1 MAPRPLLLLLL
12 LLATACAQ
20 DPEPLAD
27 AGPSPS
33 PDLGLA
39 DSGDPGPDAGLPD
52 LGEPDLGIGADAGTC
67 VPPAPTGPGQVL
79 TAQGTYQAV
88 QQGTTWAFL
97 GVPFAAPP
105 TGDRRLRAPE
115 PPRCEPALHV
125 ADSPGPACPQLN
137 PGGEPTGEEDCLQLN
152 VWIPQALPVT
162 PMPVLV
168 FIHGGGNNHGGN
180 ANEVAGRVLAD
191 GQALANYGQMV
202 VTIKYRLGAL
212 GFLAHPLLDAES
224 GSSGNWAVRDQLAA
238 LSWVKQ
244 NASAFGAD
252 PTRVVV
258 FGESAG
264 GLDICALYTSPLAE
278 GLIQGAIIQS
288 GGCAAA
294 SKATANQNATELLE
308 QLGCNTEADPLA
320 CLRGKT
326 PAEILTAVP
335 VEVDGLSNPPFGLSV
350 DGVVLPKNPAV
361 ALLAGEHL
369 DVPVILGTNRDE
381 TYRMLPPPNRVA
393 TEAAFEQFVR
403 TFLALL
409 PAAKVDAVL
418 ALYPVADYPS
428 PHAALVALTTDFRW
442 GCPAREYLKGMA
454 ATGTAPLYRYYFT
467 HNLDITQAPGSGA
480 AGAFHGIELFY
491 LFNVLDLGGYVPTAD
506 DLVMA
511 GAIQRYWSRFAATLD
526 PNGGADP
533 AWPTFDPATD
543 SHLQLGV
550 PIVSGTGVRTAQCDA
565 LQAILR

>member
-1 MAPRPLLLLLL
+1 MAQRPALLL

-20 DPEPLAD
+20 EPEPLGDAGPPPAVDLGVAD
-27 AGPSPS
+27 AGA
-33 PDLGLA
+33 PD
-39 DSGDPGPDAGLPD
+39 PDGGASD
-52 LGEPDLGIGADAGTC
+52 LGEVDLGVGPDGGAC
-67 VPPAPTGPGQVL
+67 VPPVPTGPGQVL
-79 TAQGTYQAV
+79 TAQGTYQGV

-97 GVPFAAPP
+97 GIPFAAPP
-105 TGDRRLRAPE
+105 TGDLRLRAPE
-115 PPRCEPALHV
+115 PPRCEPTLHV
-125 ADSPGPACPQLN
+125 ADSPGPACPQLSPN
-137 PGGEPTGEEDCLQLN
+137 GDPTGEEDCLQLN
-152 VWIPQALPVT
+152 VWVPQALPVT

-191 GQALANYGQMV
+191 GQALANHGQMV

-244 NASAFGAD
+244 NAPAFGAD
-252 PTRVVV
+252 PSRVVV

-294 SKATANQNATELLE
+294 SKATANQNATRLLE
-308 QLGCNTEADPLA
+308 QLGCNTASDPLA
-320 CLRGKT
+320 CLRAKT
-326 PAEILTAVP
+326 PTEILTAVP
-335 VEVDGLSNPPFGLSV
+335 VEVDGLTNPPFGLSV
-350 DGVVLPKNPAV
+350 DGVVLPKNPAL
-361 ALLAGEHL
+361 ALVAGEHL
-369 DVPVILGTNRDE
+369 NVPVILGTNEHE
-381 TYRMLPPPNRVA
+381 TYRMLPPPARIA

-403 TFLALL
+403 TFLAAL
-409 PAAKVDAVL
+409 PPAKVEQVL
-418 ALYPVADYPS
+418 DLYPVADYPS

-442 GCPAREYLKGMA
+442 GCPAREYLEALA
-454 ATGTAPLYRYYFT
+454 ATATAPLYRYYFT
-467 HNLDITQAPGSGA
+467 QGFDITQAPGSGA

-506 DLVMA
+506 DLATA
-511 GAIQRYWSRFAATLD
+511 GAIQRYWSRFAATLN
-526 PNGGADP
+526 PNGGNDP
-533 AWPTFDPATD
+533 VWPTFDAATD
-543 SHLQLGV
+543 AHLELGV
-550 PIVSGTGVRTAQCDA
+550 PIRSGSGVRTTQCDA